1 MNILKI
7 AFRNLN
13 RQKRR
18 SMLLVIAI
26 VFAFLIVT
34 LIDGLSA
41 GARKSLEYQI
51 AKAIGGGGYV
61 GGGGKGG
68 FGDC

>member
-18 SMLLVIAI
+18 SALLVIAI
-26 VFAFLIVT
+26 IFAFLIVT
-34 LIDGLSA
+34 LIDGLA
-41 GARKSLEYQI
+41 NGARKSLEYQI
-51 AKAIGGGGYV
+51 AKIV
-61 GGGGKGG
+61 GGHV
-68 FGDC
+68 